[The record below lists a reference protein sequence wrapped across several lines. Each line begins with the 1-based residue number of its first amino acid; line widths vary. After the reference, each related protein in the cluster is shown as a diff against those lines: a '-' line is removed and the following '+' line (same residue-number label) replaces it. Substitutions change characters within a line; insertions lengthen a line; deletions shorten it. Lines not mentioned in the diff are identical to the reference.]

1 MLWIALFLPELPLQ
15 VSHRGLL
22 PDLPLVVSDGR
33 PQRPVVLAANGPAQE
48 AGIRPGMAIAAAQAL
63 IQELIVQPRTPAKEQ
78 AAIHS
83 LACWATQFTPTV
95 TLEPTGVLLEVQAS
109 LRLFGGLAALW
120 KRLASGSRT
129 LGFQVA
135 MSWAPTPLAAWLLAN
150 ARAVDAEVRGC
161 VDIAELAGPL
171 DPLPVGLFAWN
182 PEVVSALSRLGIS
195 SIGQC
200 RRLPR
205 DGLIRRFG
213 ALPVHD
219 LDRAFGRLPDPRV
232 SFVPPQWFYSK
243 IELAAELDNLEW
255 VKLPIQQLLAELEGY
270 LRARLQGTQELMIR
284 FEQGRQ
290 LHTDIKVSMSVPE
303 CFAENFALLV
313 HEHLARIVLSAPI
326 QAVSLRVDSLVT
338 YCADNE
344 SLVPDGATQSLAW
357 HQLCERLAVRLPKE
371 SLYRIAVNDDHRPEY
386 AWAKDGEAKRNIEP
400 PDLPRPA
407 WLLAHPRKLLAS
419 SGQPHFHGPLTLLTA
434 PERVEAGWWD
444 NLTVSRDYYI
454 ARNPDGQVCW
464 VYRDHV
470 TGDWYLHG
478 IFA

>member
-1 MLWIALFLPELPLQ
+1 
-15 VSHRGLL
+15 
-22 PDLPLVVSDGR
+22 
-33 PQRPVVLAANGPAQE
+33 
-48 AGIRPGMAIAAAQAL
+48 
-63 IQELIVQPRTPAKEQ
+63 
-78 AAIHS
+78 
-83 LACWATQFTPTV
+83 
-95 TLEPTGVLLEVQAS
+95 
-109 LRLFGGLAALW
+109 
-120 KRLASGSRT
+120 
-129 LGFQVA
+129 

-150 ARAVDAEVRGC
+150 ARAVDADVRGC
-161 VDIAELAGPL
+161 VDVAELPGTL
-171 DPLPVGLFAWN
+171 DPLPVGLFEWN
-182 PEVVSALSRLGIS
+182 PDIVSAMSRLGIS

-213 ALPVHD
+213 AMVVHD
-219 LDRAFGRLPDPRV
+219 LDRAFGSLPDPRV

-303 CFAENFALLV
+303 CFAESFALLV

-338 YCADNE
+338 YCPDNK

-386 AWAKDGEAKRNIEP
+386 AWAKDGEAKRDAEP
-400 PDLPRPA
+400 PDLPRPS
-407 WLLAHPRKLLAS
+407 WLLEHPRKLLVS
-419 SGQPHFHGPLTLLTA
+419 SGQPHFQGRLTLLTE
-434 PERVEAGWWD
+434 PERIEAGWWD

-454 ARNPDGQVCW
+454 ARNPEGQVCW

-470 TGDWYLHG
+470 TGEWHLHG